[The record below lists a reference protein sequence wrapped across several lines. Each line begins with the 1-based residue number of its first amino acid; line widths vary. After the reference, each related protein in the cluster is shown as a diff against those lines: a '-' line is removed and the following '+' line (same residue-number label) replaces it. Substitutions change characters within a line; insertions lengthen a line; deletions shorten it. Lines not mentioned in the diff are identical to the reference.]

1 MTAVRVGPRGRGVH
15 RTIADALAAA
25 PAGTTVLVAP
35 GTYVESLVLSRR
47 VTVEAEAGAGSV
59 RLRAAH
65 GVPVTVT
72 APGCVLR
79 ELNLAGSDPDQP
91 VVRVED
97 AAGLTAERCELTGGR
112 VEVLGSASG
121 TSAAA
126 NARLGAEDTLR
137 GEVADPVDG
146 GGVLVLDRTR
156 LSGARGAALHL
167 VGDARARAVDT
178 EISEVDG
185 IGAVVSGQAVL
196 IAERLRVRDTSGSGA
211 RAKGMGRFL
220 ARGSVFAGTG
230 RHGVLVEEDGAVELT
245 DCRVEQSGRCGVR
258 VSHRGRAALRE
269 TRITGPREHGVR
281 ADDQGGVSLRD
292 CQVVRPGG
300 HGINA
305 AGASSVRVTDALL
318 AEAHGSGLALAGQA
332 RAVLE
337 GLRVRGAGEHGLRVS
352 GAAGAE
358 VTDSSVAG
366 ARLCAVH
373 GDEEARLDL
382 TGLRAVGAETGL
394 RLRSGAEEES
404 RVRACVFTGQG
415 RSGVEIGAGTA
426 VALTEVRVS
435 GAGGAGVTVD
445 AGGRLTMTGGTVAGA
460 AGSGLVLEREATAE
474 VRGVRFEDC
483 GKNGVLVGEQVSG
496 TFAHCD
502 VSGTTFP
509 ALHVG
514 KGARVRFLGCRVFD
528 SAQDVGLADGAEPEF
543 EDCAAVRVRT
553 AALPSLSDRTR
564 TPAAPA
570 YVPGGGPHAPE
581 ETAPEA
587 DGALWDQGEPAPEP
601 ESLEDLLAE
610 LDELV
615 GLDGVKRD
623 VNGMVKLMQTVRMRE
638 EAGLPAPP
646 LSRHLVFAGN
656 PGTGKTTVARLYG
669 RLLHGLGL
677 LSRGHLVEVDRSSLV
692 GEYVGH
698 TGPKTTEA
706 FLRARGGVLF
716 IDEAYALAPA
726 GAGNDFGTEAIAT
739 LVKLMEDH
747 RDEVVVIAAGYPG
760 DMDRFVSSN
769 PGLSSRFSRTL
780 LFADYSSEE
789 LVSIVEHH
797 AQRHQYELT
806 EAARRALT
814 AHVGTIPRDAGFGN
828 GRTARQLFQAM
839 TERQAMRVAELTSPD
854 SAQLMQL
861 DEHDLL

>member
-25 PAGTTVLVAP
+25 PAGATVLVAP

-79 ELNLAGSDPDQP
+79 ELHLAGSDPDQP

-97 AAGLTAERCELTGGR
+97 AAGLTAEHCELTGGR
-112 VEVLGSASG
+112 VEVLGSAAGS
-121 TSAAA
+121 SAVP
-126 NARLGAEDTLR
+126 NTRLGVEDTLL

-211 RAKGMGRFL
+211 RAKGAGRFL
-220 ARGSVFAGTG
+220 AHGSVFTGTG
-230 RHGVLVEEDGAVELT
+230 RHGVLVEEDGAAELT
-245 DCRVEQSGRCGVR
+245 DCRVEGSGRCGVR
-258 VSHRGRAALRE
+258 LAHRGRAALRE
-269 TRITGPREHGVR
+269 TRISGPRDHGVR
-281 ADDQGGVSLRD
+281 ADDQSAVALRD

-300 HGINA
+300 HGMSA
-305 AGASSVRVTDALL
+305 AGASSVRVTDALV
-318 AEAHGSGLALAGQA
+318 AKAQGSGLALAGQA
-332 RAVLE
+332 RAMLE
-337 GLRVRGAGEHGLRVS
+337 GLRVREAGEHGLRVS
-352 GAAGAE
+352 GAAAAE
-358 VTDSSVAG
+358 VSDSSVTG

-373 GDEEARLDL
+373 GDEEARLVL
-382 TGLRAVGAETGL
+382 TGLRAVGSETGL
-394 RLRSGAEEES
+394 RLRSTAEEES
-404 RVRACVFTGQG
+404 RLQACIFTGQG

-435 GAGGAGVTVD
+435 DAGGAGVTVD
-445 AGGRLTMTGGTVAGA
+445 AGGRLTMTGGAVAGA
-460 AGSGLVLEREATAE
+460 AGSGLVLEREAKAE

-502 VSGTTFP
+502 VSGATFP

-553 AALPSLSDRTR
+553 AALPSLSDRAR

-570 YVPGGGPHAPE
+570 HVAGGGPRTPE
-581 ETAPEA
+581 ETAPEP

-760 DMDRFVSSN
+760 DMDRFISSN

-806 EAARRALT
+806 DAARRALT